1 MAQRGDEGLGIP
13 VTERGVIYQPRALG
27 EPSGGFGHV
36 GLERGLIN
44 ETDAWQQVSHERLAS
59 RDPDMARLANL
70 RPFLLDS
77 LQVFFCVSV
86 RDHGASARPTR
97 DGPSPGAHRQF
108 PEPGHQ
114 A

>member
-1 MAQRGDEGLGIP
+1 MAQGGDEGLGIP
-13 VTERGVIYQPRALG
+13 VTERGMIYQPLPLG
-27 EPSGGFGHV
+27 EPSSSLGHV
-36 GLERGLIN
+36 GLERGFVN

-77 LQVFFCVSV
+77 LQIFFCVSV

-108 PEPGHQ
+108 PAPGHP